1 MRDIDLF
8 EHFGMAFQGL
18 APIALCQFQALSELA
33 KLDF

>member
-8 EHFGMAFQGL
+8 EYLGMASQGL
-18 APIALCQFQALSELA
+18 ASIALRQFQALSELA